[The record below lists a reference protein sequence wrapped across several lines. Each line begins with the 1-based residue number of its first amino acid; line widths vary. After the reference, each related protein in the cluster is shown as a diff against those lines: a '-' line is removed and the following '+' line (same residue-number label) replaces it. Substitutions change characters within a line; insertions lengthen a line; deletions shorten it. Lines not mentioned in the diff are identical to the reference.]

1 MRLLFI
7 GDIVGKAGRR
17 VVADLLPGLRERW
30 ALDCVVINAENSAG
44 GFGITENI
52 LEDLID
58 AGADAV
64 TLGNHAFDQKDA
76 LVFINR
82 QPRLIRPLNFP
93 KGTPGRGAAL
103 VRLKSGADV
112 LVVNAMGRVF
122 MTELDCPFRAIDNE
136 LTACPLKQGADAI
149 LIDFHA
155 EATSEKQA
163 LGLFVDGRASVVVGT
178 HTHTPTSDER
188 VLPAGTAYMSDAG
201 MTGDYNSVLG
211 MDSEEPL
218 NRFPDAHSARA
229 LRAVERS
236 GNFVRAGRRDRRQD
250 GFGGMGAGCSDRGV
264 PSAFGG
270 VAVGPAGRGC
280 LNTVWGPKILA
291 ARCRGATEPLWVGE
305 RNVFTSVG
313 IEMKSGSLHRD
324 GTGRTDLSGA
334 TACWAAPAVTGR
346 WRDSSL
352 TR

>member
-30 ALDCVVINAENSAG
+30 ALDCVIINAENSAG

-122 MTELDCPFRAIDNE
+122 MTELDCPFRAIDTE

-218 NRFPDAHSARA
+218 NRFLTRIPRERFEPSNGPGTLSGLAVEIDDKTGLAAWARGVRIGGV
-229 LRAVERS
+229 LRA
-236 GNFVRAGRRDRRQD
+236 
-250 GFGGMGAGCSDRGV
+250 
-264 PSAFGG
+264 SAPLPWDQ
-270 VAVGPAGRGC
+270 PAE
-280 LNTVWGPKILA
+280 V
-291 ARCRGATEPLWVGE
+291 V
-305 RNVFTSVG
+305 
-313 IEMKSGSLHRD
+313 
-324 GTGRTDLSGA
+324 
-334 TACWAAPAVTGR
+334 
-346 WRDSSL
+346 
-352 TR
+352 